1 LQAQPSLKT
10 AYGQAKAAP
19 KCVLVALDLGKAGFA
34 DSVEEMRLLAES
46 AGAELVAQNISRRSR
61 IEAATFIGS
70 GKAAEIAATIV
81 EFGAELV
88 LFAHA
93 LSPAQQRNLERIFN
107 VRIVDRTALILDIF
121 ALRAQSHEGKM
132 QVELAQLQHLSTRL
146 VKMWSHLERQ
156 RGGIGMRGPGESQLE
171 MDKRIIG
178 DKIRA
183 LKERLEKLRKQRLT
197 QRRGR
202 GRSGV
207 FTVSVVGYT
216 NAGKS
221 TLFNALTKADAY
233 VADQLFATLDTTS
246 RKLFVNGKNIVL
258 TDTVGFI
265 RELPTTLI
273 AAFRATLEEALNADL
288 LIHVI
293 DCASP
298 ERDAHI
304 AQVNAVLADIGV
316 DTIPQCW
323 VMNKIDLLNLPA
335 RLELDSLIQPDL
347 QAGMPSD
354 TVSVISLSAKTGAGM
369 DLLRSYLSDA
379 AQAAAFE
386 RSPREVEAADYADVD
401 NVDTDTDTD
410 IDINDAVSDSEN

>member
-1 LQAQPSLKT
+1 MQAVPTLNKAYPKAHTLAQSQPRVKT
-10 AYGQAKAAP
+10 NTKVDAAP
-19 KCVLVALDLGKAGFA
+19 RCVLVALDLGKAGFA
-34 DSVEEMRLLAES
+34 DGVDEMRLLATS
-46 AGAELVAQNISRRSR
+46 AGANVVAQNISRRSR

-70 GKAAEIAATIV
+70 GKAAEIAQTIIDF
-81 EFGAELV
+81 EADLV

-178 DKIRA
+178 DKIKA
-183 LKERLEKLRKQRLT
+183 LKERLEKLRRQRNT

-202 GRSGV
+202 NRAGV
-207 FTVSVVGYT
+207 FTVSIVGYT

-221 TLFNALTKADAY
+221 SLFNVLTKADSYA
-233 VADQLFATLDTTS
+233 ADQLFATLDTTS
-246 RKLFVNGKNIVL
+246 RKLYVDGQHIVL

-288 LIHVI
+288 LLHVI
-293 DCASP
+293 DSASA

-304 AQVNAVLADIGV
+304 AQVNGVLADIGV
-316 DTIPQCW
+316 QGITQAW
-323 VMNKIDLLNLPA
+323 VLNKCDLVDRPARFEAAALVSQDLL
-335 RLELDSLIQPDL
+335 DS
-347 QAGMPSD
+347 MPFD
-354 TVSVISLSAKTGAGM
+354 TVPTLTVSAKTGAGI
-369 DLLRSYLSDA
+369 DLLRQYLM
-379 AQAAAFE
+379 QAASEHALALGKQ
-386 RSPREVEAADYADVD
+386 PVNPYLQD
-401 NVDTDTDTD
+401 N
-410 IDINDAVSDSEN
+410 IDD

>member
-1 LQAQPSLKT
+1 LQNQPSLKT
-10 AYGQAKAAP
+10 AYGKTKAAP
-19 KCVLVALDLGKAGFA
+19 KCILVALDLGKAGFA

-70 GKAAEIAATIV
+70 GKAAEIAATIL
-81 EFGAELV
+81 EFDADLV

-121 ALRAQSHEGKM
+121 ALRAQSHEGKL

-171 MDKRIIG
+171 MDIIG

-183 LKERLEKLRKQRLT
+183 LKEKLDKLRKQRLT

-221 TLFNALTKADAY
+221 TLFNALTKANAY
-233 VADQLFATLDTTS
+233 AANQLFATLDTTS
-246 RKLFVNGKNIVL
+246 RKLFIDGQNMVM

-316 DTIPQCW
+316 DSIPQCW
-323 VMNKIDLLNLPA
+323 VMNKIDLLGLPE
-335 RLELDSLIQPDL
+335 RMELDSPIQPDL
-347 QAGMPSD
+347 QSGMMTD
-354 TVSVISLSAKTGAGM
+354 TVSVISLSAHTGQGVS
-369 DLLRSYLSDA
+369 LLRDYLSRCARA
-379 AQAAAFE
+379 ASF
-386 RSPREVEAADYADVD
+386 SPALEHAGEYASYTKSDMD
-401 NVDTDTDTD
+401 SNID
-410 IDINDAVSDSEN
+410 IDINTDLTPERE

>member
-1 LQAQPSLKT
+1 MQAAPTLQK
-10 AYGQAKAAP
+10 AYGQAQKQP
-19 KCVLVALDLGKAGFA
+19 RCVLVALDLGKAGFA
-34 DSVEEMRLLAES
+34 DSVEEMRLLASS
-46 AGAELVAQNISRRSR
+46 AGANLVAQNISRRSR
-61 IEAATFIGS
+61 IDAAMFIGS
-70 GKAAEIAATIV
+70 GKADEIAATIV
-81 EFGAELV
+81 QFEADLV

-93 LSPAQQRNLERIFN
+93 LSPAQQRNLERVFN
-107 VRIVDRTALILDIF
+107 VRVVDRTALILDIF

-178 DKIRA
+178 DKIKA
-183 LKERLEKLRKQRLT
+183 LKERLEKLRKQRMT

-202 GRSGV
+202 SRGGV

-221 TLFNALTKADAY
+221 TLFNTLTKANSYA
-233 VADQLFATLDTTS
+233 ADQLFATLDTTS
-246 RKLFVNGKNIVL
+246 RKLHVQGQNMVL

-288 LIHVI
+288 LLHVI
-293 DCASP
+293 DIASP

-316 DTIPQCW
+316 RGIPQCW
-323 VMNKIDLLNLPA
+323 VYNKADLLDLPA
-335 RLELDSLIQPDL
+335 RFEPDAPIAQDLLDS
-347 QAGMPSD
+347 MPVD
-354 TVSVISLSAKTGAGM
+354 TVPILTLSAKTGQGVP
-369 DLLRSYLSDA
+369 LLRQYLADA
-379 AQAAAFE
+379 ALAMSHQTPHLHHNDVYTDFE
-386 RSPREVEAADYADVD
+386 PVLPPDL
-401 NVDTDTDTD
+401 NPPL
-410 IDINDAVSDSEN
+410 

>member
-1 LQAQPSLKT
+1 LHTQISLKST
-10 AYGQAKAAP
+10 QSRQT
-19 KCVLVALDLGKAGFA
+19 CILVALDLGQTGFT
-34 DSVEEMRLLAES
+34 DSIEEMRLLADS
-46 AGAELVAQNISRRSR
+46 AGAEVVAHNISRRSK

-70 GKAAEIAATIV
+70 GKAAEIALTIQTLSI
-81 EFGAELV
+81 ELV

-93 LSPAQQRNLERIFN
+93 LTPAQQRNLERIFK
-107 VRIVDRTALILDIF
+107 VRVVDRTALILDIF
-121 ALRAQSHEGKM
+121 ALRAQSHEGKL

-146 VKMWSHLERQ
+146 VRMWSHLERQ

-183 LKERLEKLRKQRLT
+183 LKERLDKLRKQRLT
-197 QRRGR
+197 QRRNR

-207 FTVSVVGYT
+207 FTVSIVGYT

-221 TLFNALTKADAY
+221 TLFNALTKANTYTAN
-233 VADQLFATLDTTS
+233 QLFATLDTTS
-246 RKLFVNGKNIVL
+246 RKLFIDHQHMVM

-293 DCASP
+293 DCVSS

-304 AQVNAVLADIGV
+304 RQVNAVLEEIGV
-316 DTIPQCW
+316 SNIPQCW
-323 VMNKIDLLNLPA
+323 VMNKIDLLSLPTTV
-335 RLELDSLIQPDL
+335 EHSLFIQSDL
-347 QAGMPSD
+347 QVNIATDAVPVFG
-354 TVSVISLSAKTGAGM
+354 VSAKTGVGM
-369 DLLRSYLSDA
+369 DTLRGYLS
-379 AQAAAFE
+379 AAAK
-386 RSPREVEAADYADVD
+386 AASSYSTQEQTAGEYVCYANNRIDGF
-401 NVDTDTDTD
+401 DTDTDTKVGVAHL
-410 IDINDAVSDSEN
+410 NDD

>member
-1 LQAQPSLKT
+1 
-10 AYGQAKAAP
+10 
-19 KCVLVALDLGKAGFA
+19 VIDFEA
-34 DSVEEMRLLAES
+34 D
-46 AGAELVAQNISRRSR
+46 
-61 IEAATFIGS
+61 
-70 GKAAEIAATIV
+70 
-81 EFGAELV
+81 LV

-107 VRIVDRTALILDIF
+107 VRIVDRTTLILDIF

-178 DKIRA
+178 DKIKA
-183 LKERLEKLRKQRLT
+183 LKERLEKLRKQRNT

-202 GRSGV
+202 NRAGV
-207 FTVSVVGYT
+207 FTVSIVGYT

-221 TLFNALTKADAY
+221 TLFNALTKANSYA
-233 VADQLFATLDTTS
+233 ADQLFATLDTTS
-246 RKLFVNGKNIVL
+246 RKLYVDGQNLVV

-288 LIHVI
+288 LLHVI
-293 DCASP
+293 DIASP

-304 AQVNAVLADIGV
+304 AQVNAVLTDIGV
-316 DTIPQCW
+316 GDITQAW
-323 VMNKIDLLNLPA
+323 VLNKSDLLDLPPRFEPDA
-335 RLELDSLIQPDL
+335 PVAQDLLDSMLV
-347 QAGMPSD
+347 D
-354 TVSVISLSAKTGAGM
+354 TVPTITLSAKTGQGM
-369 DLLRSYLSDA
+369 DLLRCYLAES
-379 AQAAAFE
+379 AQAQALAMTHSAPHLNHNTE
-386 RSPREVEAADYADVD
+386 LTQLLSNELHKD
-401 NVDTDTDTD
+401 
-410 IDINDAVSDSEN
+410 

>member
-1 LQAQPSLKT
+1 VIQ
-10 AYGQAKAAP
+10 P
-19 KCVLVALDLGKAGFA
+19 KCVLVALDLGKSGFA
-34 DSVEEMRLLAES
+34 DSVEEMRLLASS
-46 AGAELVAQNISRRSR
+46 AGANVVAQNISRRSR
-61 IEAATFIGS
+61 LEAATFIGS
-70 GKAAEIAATIV
+70 GKAAEIAAIV
-81 EFGAELV
+81 EQFGAELV

-93 LSPAQQRNLERIFN
+93 LSPGQQRNLERIFN
-107 VRIVDRTALILDIF
+107 VRVVDRTALILDIF

-178 DKIRA
+178 DKIKA
-183 LKERLEKLRKQRLT
+183 LKERLDKLRKQRNT

-202 GRSGV
+202 NRGGV

-221 TLFNALTKADAY
+221 TLFNALTKANSYA
-233 VADQLFATLDTTS
+233 ADQLFATLDTTS
-246 RKLFVNGKNIVL
+246 RKLYVGDAASGQNIVM

-288 LIHVI
+288 LLHVI
-293 DCASP
+293 DIASP

-316 DTIPQCW
+316 GSVPQCW
-323 VMNKIDLLNLPA
+323 VMNKADLLDLPPRFEPHA
-335 RLELDSLIQPDL
+335 PIAQDLLDC
-347 QAGMPSD
+347 MPVD
-354 TVSVISLSAKTGAGM
+354 TVATITLSAKTGQGIDMLRQYLADTARVM
-369 DLLRSYLSDA
+369 SHQAPDLKDNHSDYT
-379 AQAAAFE
+379 F
-386 RSPREVEAADYADVD
+386 
-401 NVDTDTDTD
+401 
-410 IDINDAVSDSEN
+410 DAIEHSAPTETP